1 MTPADQQIASQR
13 SLFGFDIATEQTLP
27 GGDIGR
33 DVVFT
38 DGDFATAAGID
49 NLSQALTLAL
59 TTRLGDNVFNA
70 TYGFDGIN
78 ALADETDPVLQR
90 ERIRISVISLLQR
103 DQRVRQITDVV
114 LDGDVLSSSRTLDV
128 SVSFV
133 TTASTQASVS
143 LGTAASLT
151 AAVTGG

>member
-1 MTPADQQIASQR
+1 MTPADQQAALQR
-13 SLFGFDIATEQTLP
+13 SLFGFDIATEPTLP
-27 GGDIGR
+27 GADIGR
-33 DVVFT
+33 DIVFEN
-38 DGDFATAAGID
+38 GDLAVAAGVA

-90 ERIRISVISLLQR
+90 ERIRIAVISLLQR
-103 DQRVRQITDVV
+103 DARVRQVTDVV
-114 LDGDVLSSSRTLDV
+114 LDGDVLSQSRTLDV

-133 TTASTQASVS
+133 TVASTQVSVS
-143 LGTAASLT
+143 LNTV
-151 AAVTGG
+151 VTGG